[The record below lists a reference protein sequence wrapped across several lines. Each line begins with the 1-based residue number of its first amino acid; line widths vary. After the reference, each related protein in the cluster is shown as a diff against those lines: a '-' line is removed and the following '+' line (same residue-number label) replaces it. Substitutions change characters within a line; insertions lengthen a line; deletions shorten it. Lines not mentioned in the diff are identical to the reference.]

1 MGDDAGLEGA
11 EEGFRLEAV
20 VDHHEADWGFDD
32 LLVGDADDLVDNGA
46 EEVAIMVV
54 WPAEDHAGN
63 VLLVDVLKEEALVF
77 FMQEAFFFK
86 SLQGA

>member
-1 MGDDAGLEGA
+1 
-11 EEGFRLEAV
+11 
-20 VDHHEADWGFDD
+20 
-32 LLVGDADDLVDNGA
+32 
-46 EEVAIMVV
+46 MVV